1 MIDGLTFSQRR
12 ARIRALVS
20 RPLPSPP
27 PVPLVLRLQTDKFTA
42 FVRFSECEQRPV
54 NEVMEEWLSDCAR
67 LIGRDELFE
76 GSSHAMTPA
85 MHRAALA
92 SDERERWPA
101 WTTSTPT
108 SRTVAPEQ
116 ITSRSPWRWRAD
128 PADAMIGI
136 VTASSPAM
144 VGLFRL
150 VMLSRIELRFHTN
163 QVDANFLELGT
174 NTIAIGPEGCFSR

>member
-20 RPLPSPP
+20 RSLPSPP

-54 NEVMEEWLSDCAR
+54 NEMMEEWLSDCAR

-76 GSSHAMTPA
+76 AIYGMTPA

-92 SDERERWPA
+92 SDDASVGLLEPRHA
-101 WTTSTPT
+101 DFSH
-108 SRTVAPEQ
+108 RTEQ
-116 ITSRSPWRWRAD
+116 IT
-128 PADAMIGI
+128 
-136 VTASSPAM
+136 
-144 VGLFRL
+144 
-150 VMLSRIELRFHTN
+150 
-163 QVDANFLELGT
+163 
-174 NTIAIGPEGCFSR
+174 